1 MFCVV
6 KVMKPTDISLVAN
19 APTGGELHVDF
30 TVSDV
35 QININ
40 ASTISLLA
48 RALESLNVSPP
59 VSHT

>member
-1 MFCVV
+1 
-6 KVMKPTDISLVAN
+6 MKPTDISLVAN

-59 VSHT
+59 VSRT